1 MHVLVRS
8 DMLRKG
14 HHESWSWIVLFTAY
28 LLHHDIVFQE
38 KSFLA
43 LWKHRAFNTNIVP
56 SHIFASRCIIQASS
70 EHGAL
75 PDTQVHTKRQ
85 AKEIVRLMAAVTCM
99 DAWKRTSDGSQEG
112 GLRGSD
118 AAQEHVYR
126 SALTECSFRK
136 GQSLP
141 NRWGDYI
148 IVTFHFITEQQDTL

>member
-14 HHESWSWIVLFTAY
+14 HHESWSWIVLVTAY

-38 KSFLA
+38 KSFLTP
-43 LWKHRAFNTNIVP
+43 WKARAFNTNIVP
-56 SHIFASRCIIQASS
+56 SHIFASQCIIQTSS
-70 EHGAL
+70 EQGAL
-75 PDTQVHTKRQ
+75 PETQVHVKRQ
-85 AKEIVRLMAAVTCM
+85 ETVRLMAAVSRM

-118 AAQEHVYR
+118 AAQAHVYR
-126 SALTECSFRK
+126 SAVTECSFRK